1 MLPRMTPS
9 PTCEADLLVLA
20 HDLQGCTVAGLA
32 AQLGL
37 PPQDPRRHKGLAGQ
51 VLERMLGASAGSL
64 AEPDFPHLGVE
75 LKTLPLR
82 ANGRPAESTWV
93 TTVPLLND
101 QETWE
106 TSAVYRK
113 LARVLWIPLLPH
125 ETGRVVGRPI
135 LWSPS
140 ARQLALLQADWED
153 LMESVVLGRL
163 DELDGRRG
171 EVLQVRP
178 KAAHSGVRVPGLDA
192 DGFRA
197 AVAPLGF
204 YLRATFT
211 TAILQ
216 PMTVEPT
223 DR

>member
-1 MLPRMTPS
+1 MTQS
-9 PTCEADLLVLA
+9 PASEADLLLRA
-20 HDLQGCTVAGLA
+20 SSLQGRTVAALA

-51 VLERMLGASAGSL
+51 VLERLLGASAGSL
-64 AEPDFPHLGVE
+64 AEPDFPHLGIE

-101 QETWE
+101 QETWQ
-106 TSAVYRK
+106 TCAVYRK

-125 ETGRVVGRPI
+125 ESGRVVGRPV
-135 LWSPS
+135 LWSPD
-140 ARQLALLQADWED
+140 ARQLALLRADWED

-163 DELDGRRG
+163 DELDGHRG

-178 KAAHSGVRVPGLDA
+178 KAAHSGVRVAGLDA
-192 DGFRA
+192 DGFRT

-204 YLRATFT
+204 YLRASFT
-211 TAILQ
+211 AALLQ
-216 PMTVEPT
+216 HLSDAPSA
-223 DR
+223 R